1 MTTGSLL
8 VHVIWSDTKT
18 PAAGVVVQIS
28 RGDND
33 LLVASPH
40 GTSDAN
46 GILRFPAL
54 DPGRIW
60 ILVRR
65 GESDWGPEQ
74 KIVRNQL
81 SEATVEVAPGMN
93 AKGVVTD
100 SRGRPIAGADVL
112 VTGWTGGESLPL
124 TQTAADGTFAMR
136 ALSTHCHIGAC
147 AAGFGPRRCDNP
159 RRPRGR
165 RSISRSCCPTRAPLS
180 RESSSGRGKP
190 VPGAIV
196 RAGSRQQKQQ
206 ILPDGGHAMGPQ
218 CQCALT
224 DEAGRFAF
232 ASVEAGNLPLAV
244 RARGL
249 SPWTQTIDLATVRQ
263 RDVMVELLEGAVL
276 VGSVRD
282 AAGAPVANV
291 DVRVGDWDDIGHTS
305 ARTDSAGA
313 FRAEGLG
320 AGELDLY
327 IDSEKLGKA
336 EAKLRALAGET
347 VRWDAV
353 LSAGAELRGRVEDVE
368 GKPVAKAIV
377 EVNVGWFG
385 FANTDDQGRF
395 ALKNCPLGQPMEVTV
410 RRKSTFPEARVLV
423 TPTGSEELVIRLP
436 REAWVFIQGKILD
449 PDGKPLPN
457 VHVSPFMKNGSG
469 SPAATADPATGE
481 FKYGPYPPGEYW
493 LRFQADGF
501 PQLEIS
507 RVLGPD
513 EVWDTGTLRFARGG
527 TLAVTLVDKG
537 VRRIQH
543 CAHGPRRDRCARR
556 HHPRERW
563 RWAEPAAQPG
573 KVLATDRRRGDR
585 MLNSAIRDPEW
596 RRDSP
601 RRASSWRASRLPSRS
616 RSPREPGARSIS
628 SPVKPST

>member
-1 MTTGSLL
+1 
-8 VHVIWSDTKT
+8 
-18 PAAGVVVQIS
+18 
-28 RGDND
+28 
-33 LLVASPH
+33 
-40 GTSDAN
+40 
-46 GILRFPAL
+46 
-54 DPGRIW
+54 
-60 ILVRR
+60 
-65 GESDWGPEQ
+65 
-74 KIVRNQL
+74 
-81 SEATVEVAPGMN
+81 MN

-147 AAGFGPRRCDNP
+147 AAGFGPSPMRQFTTAKGAEVEFTIVLPDAGAALTGVVLGP
-159 RRPRGR
+159 G
-165 RSISRSCCPTRAPLS
+165 
-180 RESSSGRGKP
+180 GKP

-224 DEAGRFAF
+224 DEAGRFSF
-232 ASVEAGNLPLAV
+232 ASVEAGDLPLAV

-263 RDVMVELLEGAVL
+263 RDVMVELLEGVVL

-320 AGELDLY
+320 AGELDLH

-410 RRKSTFPEARVLV
+410 RRKSTFPEARVPV

-469 SPAATADPATGE
+469 SPAAIADPATGE

-537 VRRIQH
+537 GSANPNIALTVLDATDVHVDTIRAKDGVGRSR
-543 CAHGPRRDRCARR
+543 PLN
-556 HHPRERW
+556 
-563 RWAEPAAQPG
+563 PG
-573 KVLATDRRRGDR
+573 KYLLQIGGEGIACSIVPFEIQSGVETRLDVPVLAGVPIALEIAFPEGAGRPEYFKSGEAIHVTVSSLAGAAVLRATTWPRDGAAKVSCALAPGEYKAVVKSGGLRGETQ
-585 MLNSAIRDPEW
+585 LSVA
-596 RRDSP
+596 
-601 RRASSWRASRLPSRS
+601 A
-616 RSPREPGARSIS
+616 PG
-628 SPVKPST
+628 PVTAKVTLAP